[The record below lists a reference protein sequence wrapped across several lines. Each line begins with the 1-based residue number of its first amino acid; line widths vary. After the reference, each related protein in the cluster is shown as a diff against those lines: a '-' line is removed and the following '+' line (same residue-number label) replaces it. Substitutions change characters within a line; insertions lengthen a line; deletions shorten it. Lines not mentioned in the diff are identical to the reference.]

1 MPFYKIALPSE
12 THFINP
18 SMVRDVEKRCSKLSG
33 HFDHLKA
40 ESFSREAK
48 LNVRG
53 IVLSSNESVST
64 DSLVREFPKTLNG
77 ISKSERG

>member
-1 MPFYKIALPSE
+1 
-12 THFINP
+12 
-18 SMVRDVEKRCSKLSG
+18 MVRDVEKRCSKLSG

-48 LNVRG
+48 LTVRG

-64 DSLVREFPKTLNG
+64 DSRACQQALNFVTKVHLSGATPDTLA
-77 ISKSERG
+77 E